1 MKNKAE
7 VDQLIAQA
15 EEELARLNV
24 KRVKVIEELQNL
36 RSERAQ
42 IDRSPSQLSL
52 FSDSVSVTNNSPEK
66 EKLALFRSLF
76 RGRDDVYP
84 RRFESAKSGKS
95 GYQPA
100 CQNEWVRGICRKP
113 KIKCRDCDNKS
124 YLPMTD
130 HVIRNHLMG
139 FDSSIASRKDFT
151 IGVYPLLVDETCWF
165 LAADFD
171 KDTWMEDVTAFLE
184 TCQTQNV
191 PAVLERS
198 RSGNG
203 GHVWIFFSA
212 PIPASLARRLGSYLL
227 TRTMEHR
234 PEIGLD
240 SYDRFFPNQD
250 TMPKGGFGNL
260 IALPLQKKPRDS
272 DNSVFVDNSF
282 EPYPD

>member
-1 MKNKAE
+1 MKTKAE
-7 VDQLIAQA
+7 VDLLIAKT
-15 EEELARLNV
+15 EKELARLN
-24 KRVKVIEELQNL
+24 IERANAIEKLKNL

-42 IDRSPSQLSL
+42 IDRPPSQMSL
-52 FSDSVSVTNNSPEK
+52 FSNRALLTNDSSEDAK
-66 EKLALFRSLF
+66 IALFRSLF
-76 RGRDDVYP
+76 RGREDVYP
-84 RRFESAKSGKS
+84 RRFESAKTGRS

-100 CQNEWVRGICRKP
+100 CQNEWVRGICEKP
-113 KIKCRDCDNKS
+113 KIKCMDCDNKS
-124 YLPMTD
+124 YLPVTD
-130 HVIRNHLMG
+130 QVIRNHLMG
-139 FDSSIASRKDFT
+139 FDPLANSTKNFI

-165 LAADFD
+165 LAVDFD

-184 TCQTQNV
+184 TCQTHNV

-203 GHVWIFFSA
+203 GHIRIFFSE

-250 TMPKGGFGNL
+250 KMHRG
-260 IALPLQKKPRDS
+260 
-272 DNSVFVDNSF
+272 
-282 EPYPD
+282 